1 MAVER
6 PVSEDPARV
15 RHQIQTLI
23 LAIAILFIVLFA
35 VISAIA
41 ALSWF
46 NRFGFLHFPLGFYL
60 LAQGLLILIVVMA
73 FWFIR
78 IQERIDQAR
87 AESEEWIGQ

>member
-1 MAVER
+1 MALER
-6 PVSEDPARV
+6 PVGEDPARV
-15 RHQIQTLI
+15 RPHIQTLI
-23 LAIAILFIVLFA
+23 RAVALVTIVLLA
-35 VISAIA
+35 VVSAVA

-46 NRFGFLHFPLGFYL
+46 NRFGFLHIPLGFYL

-78 IQERIDQAR
+78 IQERIDLAR

>member
-1 MAVER
+1 MVVER
-6 PVSEDPARV
+6 PVNEDPARV

-23 LAIAILFIVLFA
+23 LAIAILSIVLLA
-35 VISAIA
+35 VASSVG

-46 NRFGFLHFPLGFYL
+46 NSFGFLHFPFGFYL